1 LSELAITILL
11 SLILLLSLIGIIL
24 VITWL
29 YRHGPGSSV
38 QGRISTYVGPDGSRS
53 KTALPLDGTT
63 EVLATGFQKFRSWL
77 NKVLVGLSSEQLQVK
92 ISSAYWPIT
101 DIEFIVIRILA
112 ALLGFFVGWI
122 TMGSIL
128 AGLFLG
134 ILMIFL
140 PPVLLERSIVE
151 RQNKFHRQL
160 MDVLIMIKGAVQAG
174 YSLPQ
179 SLDMALKEMPAPSSE
194 EFSRVLREVRFG
206 FPLEQALTNMAERM
220 ENDDLHIVVTA
231 IIINAQVGG
240 NLSTVLESTIET
252 IRDRMQLSSEVRSLT
267 SYARYVGN
275 FLTFLPFLAGIVI
288 FFLTPDYF
296 KSVLNSLLVQVI
308 FSAALI
314 GIVIGNIWIRRIA
327 TIKV

>member
-1 LSELAITILL
+1 LSDIAITILL
-11 SLILLLSLIGIIL
+11 SLILLFSLAGIVL
-24 VITWL
+24 VIIWIN
-29 YRHGPGSSV
+29 RHGPGSSV
-38 QGRISTYVGPDGSRS
+38 QGRISTFVRPDGSRS
-53 KTALPLDGTT
+53 ETTAPIEGTT

-77 NKVLVGLSSEQLQVK
+77 NKVLIGLSSEQLQIK

-101 DIEFIVIRILA
+101 DVEFIVIRILA
-112 ALLGFFVGWI
+112 AVLGFVAGWLS
-122 TMGSIL
+122 MGSIL

-140 PPVLLERSIVE
+140 PPVILERSIVE
-151 RQNKFHRQL
+151 RQNKFHSQL

-179 SLDMALKEMPAPSSE
+179 SLDLALKEMPAPSSE

-275 FLTFLPFLAGIVI
+275 FLSFLPFVAGIII

-296 KSVLNSLLVQVI
+296 QSVLNSLLVQVI
-308 FSAALI
+308 FAAALI

>member
-1 LSELAITILL
+1 
-11 SLILLLSLIGIIL
+11 
-24 VITWL
+24 V
-29 YRHGPGSSV
+29 R
-38 QGRISTYVGPDGSRS
+38 PDASRS
-53 KTALPLDGTT
+53 ETTQPSDGTS
-63 EVLATGFQKFRSWL
+63 EVLATGFAKFRSWL
-77 NKVLVGLSSEQLQVK
+77 NKVLIGLSSEQLQIK

-101 DIEFIVIRILA
+101 DVEFIVIRIVA
-112 ALLGFFVGWI
+112 ALLGLVVGWLS
-122 TMGSIL
+122 MGSIL

-140 PPVLLERSIVE
+140 PPVVLERSIVE
-151 RQNKFHRQL
+151 RQNKFHSQL

-179 SLDMALKEMPAPSSE
+179 SLDLALKEMPEPSSE

-240 NLSTVLESTIET
+240 NLSTVLESTIDT

-275 FLTFLPFLAGIVI
+275 FLSFLPFVAGIVI

-296 KSVLNSLLVQVI
+296 QSVLNSLLVQVI
-308 FSAALI
+308 FAAALI
-314 GIVIGNIWIRRIA
+314 GIVVGNIWIRRIA

>member
-1 LSELAITILL
+1 MSDIAITILL
-11 SLILLLSLIGIIL
+11 SLIFLVSLVGIVL
-24 VITWL
+24 VIIWIN
-29 YRHGPGSSV
+29 RNGPGSSV
-38 QGRISTYVGPDGSRS
+38 QGRISTFVRPEVSRS
-53 KTALPLDGTT
+53 EFLPPLEDTT

-77 NKVLVGLSSEQLQVK
+77 NKVLIGLSSEQLQIK

-101 DIEFIVIRILA
+101 DVEFIVIRIIA
-112 ALLGFFVGWI
+112 ALLGFVVGWLS
-122 TMGSIL
+122 MGSIL

-140 PPVLLERSIVE
+140 PPVVLERSIVE

-174 YSLPQ
+174 YSFPQ
-179 SLDMALKEMPAPSSE
+179 SLDLALKEMPAPSSE

-206 FPLEQALTNMAERM
+206 FPMEQALTNLAERM

-240 NLSTVLESTIET
+240 NLSTVLESTIDT

-275 FLTFLPFLAGIVI
+275 FLSFLPFVAGIVI
-288 FFLTPDYF
+288 FLLTPDYF
-296 KSVLNSLLVQVI
+296 QSVLNSFLVQVI
-308 FSAALI
+308 FAAALI

>member
-1 LSELAITILL
+1 M
-11 SLILLLSLIGIIL
+11 
-24 VITWL
+24 
-29 YRHGPGSSV
+29 
-38 QGRISTYVGPDGSRS
+38 QGRISTFVRPEVSRS
-53 KTALPLDGTT
+53 EGTLSVDGTT
-63 EVLATGFQKFRSWL
+63 QVLATGFEKFRAWL
-77 NKVLVGLSSEQLQVK
+77 NKVLIGLSSEQLQVK

-101 DIEFIVIRILA
+101 DVEFIVIRIIA
-112 ALLGFFVGWI
+112 AVLGLVVGWLS
-122 TMGSIL
+122 MHSIL

-140 PPVLLERSIVE
+140 PPVVLERSIVE

-179 SLDMALKEMPAPSSE
+179 SLDLALKEMPAPSSE

-206 FPLEQALTNMAERM
+206 FPLEQALTNLAERM

-275 FLTFLPFLAGIVI
+275 FLSFLPFIAGIVI

-296 KSVLNSLLVQVI
+296 QSVLNSFLVQVI
-308 FSAALI
+308 FAAALI